1 MTAQQWKSNK
11 IPPGHLLMG
20 ILFLA
25 GLWMAG
31 RKFLDARELKLVFA
45 QLNYWYGPLLL
56 ALPLLYLGLKSL
68 RYADLFCVSGPALRR
83 NERKST
89 IVSYLAAQMV
99 TLLPGG
105 YVARIGLV
113 EASAGLGTRAVLP
126 TLLEKAIDLFA
137 LLLLGLGT
145 SYLFPE
151 TRHYSAMLGV
161 IIAAVLAATTSSRF
175 RSTVKQSLLW
185 LADRF
190 GKQDLA
196 RQALTGQR
204 PNWGQV
210 WELVFK
216 TAAVVTL
223 ELFALWLAF
232 HALGLDAN
240 PLLLIMAY
248 CTADLIGR
256 LAPTPDGFGFTEV
269 GMVALLHS
277 FSTLTLN
284 QAAAATFL
292 FRGTIYLAPAIYG
305 LFSYLFLWIPMATPS
320 RDQSAL
326 FQNNPSTGTN
336 PALGLVNYTRT

>member
-1 MTAQQWKSNK
+1 
-11 IPPGHLLMG
+11 MG

-45 QLNYWYGPLLL
+45 QLDYWYGPLLL
-56 ALPLLYLGLKSL
+56 ALPLLYLGIKSL
-68 RYADLFCVSGPALRR
+68 RYADLFCVSGPTLRQS
-83 NERKST
+83 ERKST

-126 TLLEKAIDLFA
+126 TLLEKGIDLFA

-161 IIAAVLAATTSSRF
+161 IIAAVLAAATSSRF
-175 RSTVKQSLLW
+175 RSSAKQSLLW

-196 RQALTGQR
+196 RQALTGTR
-204 PNWGQV
+204 PS
-210 WELVFK
+210 WEQISELLFK
-216 TAAVVTL
+216 TATVVSL

-232 HALGLDAN
+232 RALGLEAN

-256 LAPTPDGFGFTEV
+256 LAPTPGGFGFTEV

-277 FSTLTLN
+277 FSALTLN
-284 QAAAATFL
+284 QAAAGTFL
-292 FRGTIYLAPAIYG
+292 FRGILYLAPAIYG
-305 LFSYLFLWIPMATPS
+305 VLSYLFLWVPMTATS
-320 RDQSAL
+320 QRKSHL
-326 FQNNPSTGTN
+326 FQDHPSTQSN
-336 PALGLVNYTRT
+336 QAFGLTITRI

>member
-1 MTAQQWKSNK
+1 
-11 IPPGHLLMG
+11 MG

-45 QLNYWYGPLLL
+45 QLNYGYVPLLL

-68 RYADLFCVSGPALRR
+68 RYADLFCVSGPSLRQE
-83 NERKST
+83 ERKST

-126 TLLEKAIDLFA
+126 TLLEKGIDLFA

-161 IIAAVLAATTSSRF
+161 IIAAVLAAATSSRF
-175 RSTVKQSLLW
+175 RSSLKQSLLW

-196 RQALTGQR
+196 RQALTGKR
-204 PNWGQV
+204 PG
-210 WELVFK
+210 WEQISELICK
-216 TAAVVTL
+216 TAAVITL

-232 HALGLDAN
+232 HALGLEAN
-240 PLLLIMAY
+240 PLLLVMAY

-256 LAPTPDGFGFTEV
+256 LAPTPGGFGFTEV
-269 GMVALLHS
+269 GMVALLSS
-277 FSTLTLN
+277 FSALTLN

-292 FRGTIYLAPAIYG
+292 FRGIMYLAPAIYG
-305 LFSYLFLWIPMATPS
+305 LLSYLFLWVPMTAKS
-320 RDQSAL
+320 REESPL
-326 FQNNPSTGTN
+326 FQNQPSTQHSQ
-336 PALGLVNYTRT
+336 ALGLVSYTRN